1 MQRMANFQTK
11 KLLINLTIF
20 YDVLV
25 VVLYFVKLTF
35 FLTKEPKKIIPKI
48 AIKAVLK
55 IFKQ

>member
-1 MQRMANFQTK
+1 MANFQTK